1 MLYSICNVPVFEVCK
16 VFSNSLAKLEHYC
29 YVLGTFDKGLEMLL
43 KFRVLLDQD
52 ACFGN
57 KSRFTHLSRVSK
69 CGHILFQTFQT
80 FSRLNKS
87 IVARSFEIIVVMSLF
102 VVLHVQRDSAV
113 LDAVPKYGIISTSW
127 RFPKRIATTHHRIPC
142 ICVYLGTSRFLAIFW
157 TSVFS
162 SRSERTSLRFVRV
175 QLSKR
180 LVPFL
185 LVKRISL
192 CTIGFSTIIRAMN
205 VYILI
210 LLFCMS
216 EIRYFFSGTPFFFL
230 THV

>member
-1 MLYSICNVPVFEVCK
+1 MISHKKNED
-16 VFSNSLAKLEHYC
+16 

-43 KFRVLLDQD
+43 EFRVLLDQRRS
-52 ACFGN
+52 FRN

-69 CGHILFQTFQT
+69 CGHILFQAFQT
-80 FSRLNKS
+80 FSRLHKS
-87 IVARSFEIIVVMSLF
+87 IVARSFEIIAVMSSF
-102 VVLHVQRDSAV
+102 IVLHVRTYSAV
-113 LDAVPKYGIISTSW
+113 LDVVPKYGIISTSW
-127 RFPKRIATTHHRIPC
+127 RFPKRIATAHHRIPC

-157 TSVFS
+157 TSVFLR
-162 SRSERTSLRFVRV
+162 RSERTSLRFVRV

-192 CTIGFSTIIRAMN
+192 CTIGSSTVIRTMN

-210 LLFCMS
+210 LLCCMS
-216 EIRYFFSGTPFFFL
+216 EIRYFFSGTSFFL
-230 THV
+230 FLPACRRYSLSF